1 MKVLIFNGAIEP
13 VVASTSAKISN
24 VLKEKFDGLN
34 CETEIFNITS
44 SEIPLFEL
52 NPSQLPTSVEAMNKL
67 FREADAHVWISP
79 LYHGGM
85 TGAMKNCLDWLE
97 YGKTDEQTYLEGK
110 YIGFA
115 CWAGGVQ
122 AINGI
127 NNMDTVA
134 KSLRAWTAP
143 LSVPMQYSDLY
154 SAEGDLNP
162 HYQTRLQML
171 ADVICEG
178 AKKVK

>member
-13 VVASTSAKISN
+13 VLSSTSAKISK
-24 VLKEKFDGLN
+24 VLKDKIDGLN

-52 NPSQLPTSVEAMNKL
+52 NPSTLPASVEIMNKL
-67 FREADAHVWISP
+67 FREADAHIWISP

-97 YGKTDEQTYLEGK
+97 YGKTDDQVYLEGK
-110 YIGFA
+110 VIGFA

-127 NNMDTVA
+127 NAMDTVA
-134 KSLRAWTAP
+134 KALRAWTAP
-143 LSVPMQYSDLY
+143 LSVPMQYADLY
-154 SAEGDLNP
+154 TQEGEINP
-162 HYQTRLQML
+162 HYQSRLELL
-171 ADVICEG
+171 AEVVVQSKLG
-178 AKKVK
+178 